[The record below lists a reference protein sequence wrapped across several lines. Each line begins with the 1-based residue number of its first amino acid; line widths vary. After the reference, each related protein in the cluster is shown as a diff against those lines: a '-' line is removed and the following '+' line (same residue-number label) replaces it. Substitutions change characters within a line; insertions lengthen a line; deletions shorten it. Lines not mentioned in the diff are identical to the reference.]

1 MLRSDNPN
9 ARGPALLVLAPGRL
23 APVTL
28 PPVRLAIRSL
38 AFCLLAALSASGL
51 FACRSARPTVSSAP
65 PHPATESRP
74 AETAPDWTRTLAV
87 RPGSSL
93 PAELPSLAQIATLFS
108 ITDARMVGGQ
118 YFVAGT
124 GYVEIDGGGTF
135 FSGPNRKQDPY
146 LEVTIIAVVG
156 QAFEQCRDL
165 LVQASFE
172 QNSVRITGTGMFMS
186 RTGIGAKKLGI
197 VRMDSLSDCKLVPR
211 R

>member
-1 MLRSDNPN
+1 
-9 ARGPALLVLAPGRL
+9 
-23 APVTL
+23 VTP

-38 AFCLLAALSASGL
+38 AFCIFTVLSASGL
-51 FACRSARPTVSSAP
+51 FACRSAAPAPVTTAP
-65 PHPATESRP
+65 PRPATESRP
-74 AETAPDWTRTLAV
+74 AETAPADWTRTLAV
-87 RPGSSL
+87 SPGSSL
-93 PAELPSLAQIATLFS
+93 PAEPPPLAQIATLFS

-165 LVQASFE
+165 LVQPSFE
-172 QNSVRITGTGMFMS
+172 QNSVRITGTGKFMS
-186 RTGIGAKKLGI
+186 RPGIGARKLGV
-197 VRMDSLSDCKLVPR
+197 VRLDSLSDCKLVPR